1 MKEHLAFG
9 ILAGIT
15 GAIIATYGVR
25 TALRGRETPERV
37 AREGATFLGLWV
49 MEAFYWSFQGLG
61 SICIKLGLH
70 PNTLTWFSLLITA
83 TSLPC
88 AACGHF
94 SVAGILFL
102 AGSVFDALDGLVARK
117 QKSASNAGELFDAVI
132 DRYADSAV
140 LIGLILFY
148 RASIWQMIIPLIAL
162 LGAFMMSYVRAKN
175 ESLGINLPSRGM
187 RRHQRVAYLGAALI
201 AGPEIGTL
209 APLTSIHHP
218 ITLAG
223 VAFVGIKSNYAA
235 VCLAIDGYRRL
246 GNHQKLSAH

>member
-1 MKEHLAFG
+1 MNEHWAFG
-9 ILAGIT
+9 LLAGVT
-15 GAIIATYGVR
+15 GAVIATYGVR
-25 TALRGRETPERV
+25 TALKGRETPERV
-37 AREGATFLGLWV
+37 ARENATFLELWI

-61 SICIKLGLH
+61 SICIKFGLH
-70 PNTLTWFSLLITA
+70 PNTLTWFSLLLTA

-94 SVAGILFL
+94 SAAGILFL
-102 AGSVFDALDGLVARK
+102 SGSVFDALDGLVARK
-117 QKSASNAGELFDAVI
+117 QQFASSAGELFDAVI
-132 DRYADSAV
+132 DRYADSAL
-140 LIGLILFY
+140 LIGLALFY

-162 LGAFMMSYVRAKN
+162 LGAFMVSYVRAKN

-209 APLTSIHHP
+209 ASLASIHHP

-223 VAFVGIKSNYAA
+223 IAFVGLKSNYAA
-235 VCLAIDGYRRL
+235 ISLAIDGYR
-246 GNHQKLSAH
+246 KLKVHHKMNIK